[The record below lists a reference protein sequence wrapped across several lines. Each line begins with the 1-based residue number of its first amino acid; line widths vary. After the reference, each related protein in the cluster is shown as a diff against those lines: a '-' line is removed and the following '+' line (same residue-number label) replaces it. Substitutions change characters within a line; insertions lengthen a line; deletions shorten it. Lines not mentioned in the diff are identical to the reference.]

1 MHLIFPGNLMTIS
14 RGTTNGWFSSNF
26 LPLQRP
32 DTSLPSGPL
41 SLKEATLV
49 MSISYIGAIVGNLV
63 VPHILR
69 KFGCKRVMLACGFP
83 MIVSEEKTESI

>member
-1 MHLIFPGNLMTIS
+1 MTIS

-32 DTSLPSGPL
+32 DTPLPSGPL

-49 MSISYIGAIVGNLV
+49 MSIGYIGALVGNLV
-63 VPHILR
+63 APHLVR
-69 KFGCKRVMLACGFP
+69 KFGCKRVMLANGFP
-83 MIVSEEKTESI
+83 MIVSRTREKAT